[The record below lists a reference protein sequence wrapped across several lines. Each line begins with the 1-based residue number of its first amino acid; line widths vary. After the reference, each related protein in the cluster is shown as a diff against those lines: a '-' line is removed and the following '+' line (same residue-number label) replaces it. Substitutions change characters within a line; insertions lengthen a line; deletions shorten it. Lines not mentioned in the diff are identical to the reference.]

1 MEELAQ
7 SFSLMMEAGDYLPPH
22 VAPWATWMQIALMA
36 LPLLFIWYHAARM
49 LILAQLVNFAVAFAV
64 FVAEGDQV
72 TRLFGLGHA
81 AWAVPMVLF
90 ARDLYTDKW
99 APYRIYAGVAAL
111 TIAISLAFDVRDV
124 ALWIGGD
131 RGSTLV
137 GLPVGHPLSK

>member
-1 MEELAQ
+1 
-7 SFSLMMEAGDYLPPH
+7 
-22 VAPWATWMQIALMA
+22 MQIVLIA
-36 LPLLFIWYHAARM
+36 LPLVFLWYHAARM
-49 LILAQLVNFAVAFAV
+49 LVLAQFINIGVAFAV

-99 APYRIYAGVAAL
+99 LPYRIYASVAAL
-111 TIAISLAFDVRDV
+111 TIAISLVFDIRDA
-124 ALWIGGD
+124 ALWMGGD

-137 GLPVGHPLSK
+137 GVPEGHPLYR